1 MKDYFRKMSFTSGS
15 RWSDVYLAAAARGV
29 SVCGDFL
36 AATALALALQT
47 AGAGGLAVSG
57 LMLAATLPLV
67 VLAPVTGRVADR
79 FDSRALLVGAGL
91 VQAGVCGAL
100 AFAEDPRMIIVLTGL
115 LACGLAVTQPTL
127 SALVPEMVR
136 RDDLPRASA
145 INQTAGT
152 LGILVGPALAGLLV
166 GQLGV
171 RLPLLLDAASY
182 LALVVAG
189 LLLRTRRAGRGRPA
203 RDRERLTTTGGVSED
218 GRPSRSVDPE
228 LPVGDGRTVTAAAA
242 SAQGTAWRLR
252 RDPLLFTMVVAMA
265 AVIGGLGAINVIE
278 VFYVRESLA
287 GSTTMFGIVT
297 AAWTVGVLI
306 GTGLLTRYA
315 RRLADDGSLVLAT
328 LAMLGGCSLM
338 VLAASAVSAA
348 PLLIPLWLV
357 GGAFNGG
364 DNVFSNVVTARRVP
378 PEARGRAFAALGAA
392 IQGASMLGYLLG
404 GVLLDRIAPRPLV
417 AAAGTAGLLVV
428 VVSAVPVRRAV
439 RRSRTVSGESE
450 RGEAQ
455 RLGAG

>member
-1 MKDYFRKMSFTSGS
+1 MSFTSKS

-67 VLAPVTGRVADR
+67 VLATVTGRVADR
-79 FDSRALLVGAGL
+79 VDSRTLLVGTGL
-91 VQAGVCGAL
+91 AQAGICAAL
-100 AFAEDPRMIIVLTGL
+100 AFAEDPRMIIALTGL

-136 RDDLPRASA
+136 RDDLPRATA

-152 LGILVGPALAGLLV
+152 LGILAGPALAGLLV

-171 RLPLLLDAASY
+171 RLPLLLDAGSY

-189 LLLRTRRAGRGRPA
+189 LLLHTRRPGRGRPDG
-203 RDRERLTTTGGVSED
+203 DRERLTPTRGASEYD
-218 GRPSRSVDPE
+218 RPSRSVDPE
-228 LPVGDGRTVTAAAA
+228 LPVGDGRTMTAAGA
-242 SAQGTAWRLR
+242 SDPGTAWRLR
-252 RDPLLFTMVVAMA
+252 RDPLLFTMAVAMA

-287 GSTTMFGIVT
+287 GSTTMFGIV
-297 AAWTVGVLI
+297 AGAWSVGVLI
-306 GTGLLTRYA
+306 GTALLTRHA
-315 RRLADDGSLVLAT
+315 RRFADDGGLVLAT
-328 LAMLGGCSLM
+328 LALLGGCSLM
-338 VLAASAVSAA
+338 VLAASAVPAA

-364 DNVFSNVVTARRVP
+364 NNVFSNVVIARRVP
-378 PEARGRAFAALGAA
+378 PEARGRAFAAFGAA

-404 GVLLDRIAPRPLV
+404 GVLLDQVAPRPLV
-417 AAAGTAGLLVV
+417 AAAGIAGLLVV
-428 VVSAVPVRRAV
+428 AAFAVPVRRAV
-439 RRSRTVSGESE
+439 RRDRTIPGESD
-450 RGEAQ
+450 RAEAQ
-455 RLGAG
+455 RLGVR